1 VGERPPTDPDGFAA
15 FAATLPAPDVF
26 EVVAN
31 AEPLGEVL
39 PARYPASVRR
49 RYERLDRFP
58 DGYLVTGDAVCGFNP
73 VYGQGMSVAALEAL
87 ALRDCLRDGPA
98 GLAPRFFAE
107 VARIVDIP
115 WGIAVG
121 SDLRFPWIQ
130 GARTAKVRLVNAYLA
145 RFHLAAERD
154 PVLGR
159 AFLRVVNLI
168 DRPEGLLH
176 PALAARVL
184 VGSLRRAATRPGGPR
199 PASPTQQEAAA

>member
-1 VGERPPTDPDGFAA
+1 VISD
-15 FAATLPAPDVF
+15 
-26 EVVAN
+26 

-49 RYERLDRFP
+49 RYERLGRFP

-87 ALRDCLRDGPA
+87 VLRECLRDGPG
-98 GLAPRFFAE
+98 GLARRFFAK

-115 WGIAVG
+115 WGIAVTA
-121 SDLRFPWIQ
+121 DLRFPWIQ
-130 GARTAKVRLVNAYLA
+130 GARMAKVRFVNAYLA
-145 RFHLAAERD
+145 RFHVAAEHD

-168 DRPEGLLH
+168 DRPEGLLR

-184 VGSLRRAATRPGGPR
+184 GGNLRRATTRPGGLR
-199 PASPTQQEAAA
+199 PASRTRQKAAA